1 MQGKY
6 VSLVAIQSSLVN
18 FPSQH
23 FAPQANGITPE
34 PVFKHQST
42 GNLERKRHALV
53 VDDVADEGPGARAAG
68 RPLAQEPIVNANA
81 TTALA

>member
-1 MQGKY
+1 MAR
-6 VSLVAIQSSLVN
+6 VVA
-18 FPSQH
+18 
-23 FAPQANGITPE
+23 GT
-34 PVFKHQST
+34 ST
-42 GNLERKRHALV
+42 GGAMGAVSAAGGAGTPGDGTAMMVAGEV